1 MTALLEWALFLPL
14 VLSLVALFYGPGYF
28 LATIFNAGPF
38 VVRVVAAPAWT
49 FAFVGLTSV
58 LMHHFGVVWSRYSYT
73 TVLLLLAGVAAL
85 SRAIT
90 WRSRPGG
97 MERVWQRAKEVLPKF
112 LGVIAAWLVTIL
124 PVISAMGPRL
134 IMQGGDA
141 PYHYNQIWL
150 MARTGNA
157 DPMSANQGLLGLSD
171 GRSYYPNVWHSL
183 GALIDFRSQ
192 YALVSGNTLLLMA
205 PLVWVAGI
213 AVLCQRLFPEN
224 PRSWLWAIAATF
236 LLPAFPLR
244 LELAAGMWPYVMA
257 LATVP
262 GFLAWLLEVGR
273 DWRVPWRRWLGR
285 IATGAIPLAG
295 LAMAHPAAVGVVFWI
310 VAALAVWLPAQA
322 AVCAHAQGDRRR
334 TWLLAAASATICL
347 LTVAFIVSP
356 GPQQTQFGRYPERGW
371 DHLGPKLLVMATLR
385 LKGTDLHHPSS
396 VIYVAVAVLTVIGLA
411 VAWKNRRT
419 RWLCALWLAFMGVLL
434 GSLASIP
441 VLTHVASLHY
451 VNSYRVVGTCT
462 LTTAPLLALAMS
474 HLFERAAARLR
485 LPLGW
490 STVTVVVL
498 IVWLTTSM
506 LWTLMRSDLHDAVWP
521 ARLKEPRYSFD
532 ADELALMTRLRVEI
546 PPEQLVTGDP
556 ASGMAFLPAVSDIK
570 VTSYYMGR
578 SFSDPDGEYLAQ
590 HFSDIRT
597 DPKVC
602 SILRKHRIHYFYAD
616 RDTRFNGVPN
626 SRLRPGFYDVD
637 LSEGF
642 TLIDQG
648 GSAAVYRIDL
658 CWTPDEQ
665 PRGT

>member
-14 VLSLVALFYGPGYF
+14 VLSLVTLFYGPGYF

-97 MERVWQRAKEVLPKF
+97 MDRVWQRAKEVLPKF

-192 YALVSGNTLLLMA
+192 YALVAGNTLLLMA

-262 GFLAWLLEVGR
+262 GASHGRGGWGGSPPEPFLWLVWRWRTRPPSVSSSGSSRRSQSGCPRRRPSPRMLKETGEEPGCSPLPVQRSACSPSPLSSHRGR
-273 DWRVPWRRWLGR
+273 SRRSSA
-285 IATGAIPLAG
+285 ATPS
-295 LAMAHPAAVGVVFWI
+295 AVG
-310 VAALAVWLPAQA
+310 A
-322 AVCAHAQGDRRR
+322 
-334 TWLLAAASATICL
+334 TWA
-347 LTVAFIVSP
+347 
-356 GPQQTQFGRYPERGW
+356 
-371 DHLGPKLLVMATLR
+371 
-385 LKGTDLHHPSS
+385 PSS
-396 VIYVAVAVLTVIGLA
+396 WSWRPCASRA
-411 VAWKNRRT
+411 RT
-419 RWLCALWLAFMGVLL
+419 
-434 GSLASIP
+434 SITPQAS
-441 VLTHVASLHY
+441 
-451 VNSYRVVGTCT
+451 
-462 LTTAPLLALAMS
+462 
-474 HLFERAAARLR
+474 
-485 LPLGW
+485 
-490 STVTVVVL
+490 ST
-498 IVWLTTSM
+498 W
-506 LWTLMRSDLHDAVWP
+506 RS
-521 ARLKEPRYSFD
+521 
-532 ADELALMTRLRVEI
+532 
-546 PPEQLVTGDP
+546 
-556 ASGMAFLPAVSDIK
+556 
-570 VTSYYMGR
+570 R
-578 SFSDPDGEYLAQ
+578 S
-590 HFSDIRT
+590 
-597 DPKVC
+597 
-602 SILRKHRIHYFYAD
+602 
-616 RDTRFNGVPN
+616 
-626 SRLRPGFYDVD
+626 
-637 LSEGF
+637 
-642 TLIDQG
+642 
-648 GSAAVYRIDL
+648 
-658 CWTPDEQ
+658 
-665 PRGT
+665 

>member
-1 MTALLEWALFLPL
+1 MTALLEWAQFFPL
-14 VLSLVALFYGPGYF
+14 VLSLVALLYAPGYS

-58 LMHHFGVVWSRYSYT
+58 LMHHAGIIWSRYSYA
-73 TVLLLLAGVAAL
+73 TVLLLLAVVAAL

-90 WRSRPGG
+90 WRSRPRG
-97 MERVWQRAKEVLPKF
+97 MERVWRRTKEVLPKA
-112 LGVIAAWLVTIL
+112 LGVMVAWLVTIL
-124 PVISAMGPRL
+124 PIISAMGPRL

-157 DPMSANQGLLGLSD
+157 DPLSANQGLLGLSD

-192 YALVSGNTLLLMA
+192 YALVAGNTLLLMA
-205 PLVWVAGI
+205 PLVWIAGI
-213 AVLCQRLFPEN
+213 AVLCQRLFPDN
-224 PRSWLWAIAATF
+224 PRSWLWAVAATF

-273 DWRVPWRRWLGR
+273 DWRVPWKRWLGR
-285 IATGAIPLAG
+285 AATGAIPLAG

-310 VAALAVWLPAQA
+310 VAVLAVWFPAQA
-322 AVCAHAQGDRRR
+322 AVSAHARGDRRR
-334 TWLLAAASATICL
+334 VWLLAAASAAICL
-347 LTVAFIVSP
+347 ITIAFIVSP
-356 GPQQTQFGRYPERGW
+356 GPQQSQFGRYPERGW
-371 DHLGPKLLVMATLR
+371 EDLGPKLLVMATLR
-385 LKGTDLHHPSS
+385 LKGTDLQHSS
-396 VIYVAVAVLTVIGLA
+396 IIIYLAVVVLTIIGLV
-411 VAWKNRRT
+411 VAWKNLRT
-419 RWLCALWLAFMGVLL
+419 RWLCSLWLGFMGVLL
-434 GSLASIP
+434 GSLVSIP

-462 LTTAPLLALAMS
+462 LAAAPLLALAMS
-474 HLFERAAARLR
+474 HLVERHSARLR
-485 LPLGW
+485 LSPGVL
-490 STVTVVVL
+490 TVTVVAL
-498 IVWLTTSM
+498 IVSLTTVI
-506 LWTLMRSDLHDAVWP
+506 LWPIMRSDLHNAVWP
-521 ARLKEPRYSFD
+521 GKLKEPRYSFD
-532 ADELALMTRLRVEI
+532 AAELAMMTRLRVEI

-556 ASGMAFLPAVSDIK
+556 ASGMAFLPAVSDVK
-570 VTSYYMGR
+570 VSSYYMGW
-578 SFSDPDGEYLAQ
+578 SFSDPDGEYLAR

-597 DPKVC
+597 DPQVC
-602 SILRKHRIHYFYAD
+602 EIVRRHRIHYFYAD
-616 RDTRFNGVPN
+616 QDTRFNGAPN
-626 SRLRPGFYDVD
+626 SRLRPGFYGVD

-642 TLIDQG
+642 TLIDSG

-658 CWTPDEQ
+658 CWTPDGQ
-665 PRGT
+665 PRGE